1 MNIRNWFSILLV
13 VSFLSLKCIL
23 AMVPSICLSVFVLV
37 GYQISDIF
45 ETSFPVIF
53 SYTNLVYAKYSE
65 KRNKSKIIINFNV
78 VYYQISFIGLR
89 FGFLEWERSSKN
101 SNLVTLLLD
110 KKSKRWMLS
119 NLESEW
125 IVVACGQIYNARKH
139 KRLKLTRLACIPNP
153 PCMDHKPA
161 ELELQCTHF

>member
-1 MNIRNWFSILLV
+1 
-13 VSFLSLKCIL
+13 
-23 AMVPSICLSVFVLV
+23 MVPSICLSVFVLV

-78 VYYQISFIGLR
+78 VYYQISFIGSR

-119 NLESEW
+119 NLESE
-125 IVVACGQIYNARKH
+125 
-139 KRLKLTRLACIPNP
+139 
-153 PCMDHKPA
+153 
-161 ELELQCTHF
+161 